1 MKYFFGFFTLGYIAA
16 NLYALSRFRRAFGLR
31 WRSILPFVPLF
42 MPLIFAPPLVHLL
55 ERQGTLPAAMVAAWA
70 GYTWLGM
77 LFLFCWMHA
86 AADLAVFI
94 FRKARNYPGRTLPL
108 DRQGARRTFLA
119 VVALLLAATGYSFYE
134 AVAVRPEHVTVETDR
149 LPPGRD
155 RVRIAQISDL
165 HVGLVVQRGDMR
177 RVADIVR
184 AEKPDLLVATGDLV
198 DAGFIATGKLPDIFR
213 ALDPPLGKYAIT
225 GNHEFYAGL
234 ARSILFIERSG
245 FRLLRNEA
253 TVVSEPEPAAGP
265 DSGEAEP
272 CTPFAK
278 GQPDSRIG
286 QVHGSGTANREVI
299 RVVGVDDEAGMRFGG
314 PQDNPE
320 KTLFEGGRS
329 PLFTLYLKHR
339 PLVTPESAG
348 KFDLQLSGH
357 THRGQL
363 YPFRWLVSLRFPYI
377 AGLYDLPGG
386 GRLYTSRGTGTW
398 GPRMRFLTPPE
409 VTIIDVVR
417 RKAG

>member
-1 MKYFFGFFTLGYIAA
+1 VNFFFGFFTLAYAGA
-16 NLYALSRFRRAFGLR
+16 NLYALSRFRRAFGLS
-31 WRSILPFVPLF
+31 WRSIVPFVPLF
-42 MPLIFAPPLVHLL
+42 LPLVFAPPLVHLL
-55 ERQGTLPAAMVAAWA
+55 ERQGTLPAAMVAAWV
-70 GYTWLGM
+70 GYGWLGM

-86 AADLAVFI
+86 AADLGVFLV
-94 FRKARNYPGRTLPL
+94 RKVRNYPGRTLPL
-108 DRQGARRTFLA
+108 DRQAARRTFLA
-119 VVALLLAATGYSFYE
+119 VSAVVLASTGYSFYE
-134 AVAVRPEHVTVETDR
+134 AVAIRPEHVTVETDR

-165 HVGLVVQRGDMR
+165 HVGMVVQAADMR

-225 GNHEFYAGL
+225 GNHEYYAGL

-253 TVVSEPEPAAGP
+253 TTLREPGSELDP
-265 DSGEAEP
+265 AEP
-272 CTPFAK
+272 CTPFAE
-278 GQPDSRIG
+278 GGPGSRIG
-286 QVHGSGTANREVI
+286 QVHDSGLSGREAI

-320 KTLFEGGRS
+320 TKMFEGARS

-363 YPFRWLVSLRFPYI
+363 YPFRWLVALRFPYI